1 MTQNDTSTPC
11 EVCNGTGL
19 AILPVR
25 YTVVPASCP
34 GAGLGPFPKGRGSKE
49 DVSAAGYDYAVRT
62 LRQGMLY
69 LFYEQSGPYGSRQWE
84 AYAVAENGTL
94 WRQVSG
100 YAARRIA
107 GGGVPSCSRPVHN
120 AERMEFITLRYPH
133 LCGTVWVMFSEHLLT
148 PATLKRYAADA
159 TLRAERM
166 QAITPKQWIGAPQAK
181 GDTVPLSSADA
192 LKAVLEYR
200 GFAGEISEPAQLPH
214 DRKPAAISTSS
225 GGYKADVL
233 HANST
238 RYPWALRT
246 HSMSGASAEQA
257 LQQRYARMCAA
268 SHNGKQGDQRQT
280 YMPMLLGLWDAVGVV
295 HELNGYRHDVV
306 GAMARYKDER
316 AMEFN
321 AMEHIEQ
328 IDTLLQRNAAVLSD
342 QYAQASRARMEEIEQ
357 EHSGGNALTQ
367 SGMDAL
373 RAHGIASSN
382 AGTWDGLSKALLP
395 VYQRQ
400 ARESWET
407 TYRPRIDAAAY
418 TAFKANA
425 QRFGQAAMELLAQ
438 RTQVLGA
445 WLSNPLFLATLED
458 YDGTSP
464 SCGVRF
470 EEVITHAI
478 EGLGMDPDGRRLLQD
493 LAGNL
498 DVTSR
503 SCLLWRVVAQ
513 NQDEA
518 REELKQTLSEADQ
531 QKNMVLSAAGAG
543 WSVFVTTSKTLKKF
557 LSVYKGFEAAQKQA
571 APLTATDRILRESG
585 VDRFVT
591 TAGAFLLNRFP
602 LNGVQDKVGNAL
614 VRFVLMTRALLD
626 EAEVSE
632 LISQEASTGVAV
644 RSYFMERVEHYRS
657 QPLTSGTPMMYALRD
672 VERHKG
678 TDLMHQRWEQAS
690 QSSRNAVRLASLTGV
705 LELVNC
711 INLLSKADKQARD
724 YGSLVAS
731 GAALVSVYSSMA
743 EKVSK
748 EFFGDASRSMS
759 RMKAIGGWLG
769 GFGTYVGVF
778 YDGGDTVRFISEKSY
793 GLVAISFLKT
803 VAGISVG
810 AAQFLTAMA
819 YSVPALERAL
829 GRRGIVIW
837 LDSLKAGLQAAALK
851 ESEQAIAKL
860 SMRRI
865 GVAVLRLGGWEITV
879 ALIAL
884 DVLVYLIE
892 PDALEKWC
900 ESNRF
905 GKVREGWLLG
915 FGESG
920 PHYKSLKEQDEA
932 FQKAVGEV
940 TMRPA

>member
-166 QAITPKQWIGAPQAK
+166 QPITPKQWIGAPQAK

-200 GFAGEISEPAQLPH
+200 GVAGEVSEPAQLPYL
-214 DRKPAAISTSS
+214 RKPRAISGKDGSYT
-225 GGYKADVL
+225 ADVL
-233 HANST
+233 RANAT
-238 RYPWALRT
+238 RYPWSLRT
-246 HSMSGASAEQA
+246 HAAGGASGEAA
-257 LQQRYARMCAA
+257 LQQRYARICAA

-306 GAMARYKDER
+306 AAMARYKDER
-316 AMEFN
+316 ALEFN

-342 QYAQASRARMEEIEQ
+342 QYAQASRARMEELEQ
-357 EHSGGNALTQ
+357 EQAGGNALTQ

-373 RAHGIASSN
+373 RTHGIASSN

-400 ARESWET
+400 ARETWEQ
-407 TYRPRIDAAAY
+407 TYRPRIDATAY
-418 TAFKANA
+418 AAFKANA
-425 QRFGQAAMELLAQ
+425 QRFGQAAMELLTQ

-445 WLSNPLFLATLED
+445 WLSNPLFLVTLED

-478 EGLGMDPDGRRLLQD
+478 GAGHGPGRSPAP
-493 LAGNL
+493 AGPGGQS

-557 LSVYKGFEAAQKQA
+557 LSVYKGFETAQKQA
-571 APLTATDRILRESG
+571 APLTATDRILRETG

-657 QPLTSGTPMMYALRD
+657 QTLTSGTPMMYALRD

-678 TDLMHQRWEQAS
+678 TDLMRERWEQAS

-705 LELVNC
+705 LELVNF
-711 INLLSKADKQARD
+711 INLLSKSDKQARD

-769 GFGTYVGVF
+769 GFGTYIGAYYDFGDAVTYWKKEDYQAAVLYGMKTTAGVAVG
-778 YDGGDTVRFISEKSY
+778 G
-793 GLVAISFLKT
+793 
-803 VAGISVG
+803 
-810 AAQFLTAMA
+810 AQFLTALV
-819 YSVPALERAL
+819 YSAPIIEKAL

-837 LDSLKAGLQAAALK
+837 LDALKAGLQAATAK
-851 ESEQAIAKL
+851 EGEDLLAKASMKRLGMAI
-860 SMRRI
+860 
-865 GVAVLRLGGWEITV
+865 LRVGGWEVTV
-879 ALIAL
+879 ALIAI
-884 DVLVYLIE
+884 DILIYAIK

-900 ESNRF
+900 ESNQF
-905 GKVREGWLLG
+905 GKVEKGKL
-915 FGESG
+915 FGIGASA
-920 PHYKSLKEQDEA
+920 PRYKTLKEQDEM
-932 FQKAVGEV
+932 FQKAIGEV
-940 TMRPA
+940 TVRPA

>member
-1 MTQNDTSTPC
+1 
-11 EVCNGTGL
+11 
-19 AILPVR
+19 
-25 YTVVPASCP
+25 
-34 GAGLGPFPKGRGSKE
+34 
-49 DVSAAGYDYAVRT
+49 
-62 LRQGMLY
+62 
-69 LFYEQSGPYGSRQWE
+69 
-84 AYAVAENGTL
+84 
-94 WRQVSG
+94 
-100 YAARRIA
+100 
-107 GGGVPSCSRPVHN
+107 
-120 AERMEFITLRYPH
+120 
-133 LCGTVWVMFSEHLLT
+133 
-148 PATLKRYAADA
+148 
-159 TLRAERM
+159 
-166 QAITPKQWIGAPQAK
+166 
-181 GDTVPLSSADA
+181 
-192 LKAVLEYR
+192 
-200 GFAGEISEPAQLPH
+200 
-214 DRKPAAISTSS
+214 
-225 GGYKADVL
+225 
-233 HANST
+233 
-238 RYPWALRT
+238 
-246 HSMSGASAEQA
+246 
-257 LQQRYARMCAA
+257 
-268 SHNGKQGDQRQT
+268 
-280 YMPMLLGLWDAVGVV
+280 
-295 HELNGYRHDVV
+295 
-306 GAMARYKDER
+306 
-316 AMEFN
+316 
-321 AMEHIEQ
+321 
-328 IDTLLQRNAAVLSD
+328 
-342 QYAQASRARMEEIEQ
+342 SRARMEEIEQ

-425 QRFGQAAMELLAQ
+425 QRFGQAAMELLTQ

-478 EGLGMDPDGRRLLQD
+478 EGLGMDPDGRKLLTGMADD
-493 LAGNL
+493 LN
-498 DVTSR
+498 VTGR
-503 SCLLWRVVAQ
+503 GCLLWRVIVQ

-518 REELKQTLSEADQ
+518 RQELKTALSEAD
-531 QKNMVLSAAGAG
+531 KHKDTLLSADGAG
-543 WSVFVTTSKTLKKF
+543 WSVFVATSKALKKF
-557 LSVYKGFEAAQKQA
+557 LSIYKGFEAAQKQA
-571 APLTATDRILRESG
+571 APLTATDRLLRDSG
-585 VDRFVT
+585 ADRFVT

-678 TDLMHQRWEQAS
+678 TDLMRERWERAAE
-690 QSSRNAVRLASLTGV
+690 SSRNAVRLGALTGV
-705 LELVNC
+705 LELVNF

-743 EKVSK
+743 EKLSK

-778 YDGGDTVRFISEKSY
+778 YDAGDLFLNLDKKDYGAAFLYFTKSLSGVAVGG
-793 GLVAISFLKT
+793 
-803 VAGISVG
+803 
-810 AAQFLTAMA
+810 AQFLTALA
-819 YSVPALERAL
+819 YSAPVFEKAI
-829 GRRGIVIW
+829 GRRGVIIW
-837 LDSLKAGLQAAALK
+837 LDSLKAGLQAAAAK
-851 ESEQAIAKL
+851 EGEEVLAKAT
-860 SMRRI
+860 MKRI
-865 GVAVLRLGGWEITV
+865 GIGVLRLGGWQVTV
-879 ALIAL
+879 ALVAM
-884 DVLVYLIE
+884 DVLIYALE

-900 ESNRF
+900 ESNWF
-905 GKVREGWLLG
+905 GKVSEGWILG
-915 FGESG
+915 FGASR
-920 PHYKSLKEQDEA
+920 PHYKNLKEQDEA
-932 FQKAVGEV
+932 FKKAIGEV
-940 TMRPA
+940 TARPN

>member
-166 QAITPKQWIGAPQAK
+166 QPITPKQWIGAPQAK

-200 GFAGEISEPAQLPH
+200 GVAGEISEPAQLPH

-306 GAMARYKDER
+306 AAMARYKDER
-316 AMEFN
+316 ALEFN

-373 RAHGIASSN
+373 RTHGIASSN

-438 RTQVLGA
+438 RTQVLGV

-678 TDLMHQRWEQAS
+678 TDLMRERWERAAE
-690 QSSRNAVRLASLTGV
+690 SSRNAVRLGALTGV

-769 GFGTYVGVF
+769 GFGTYIGVF
-778 YDGGDTVRFISEKSY
+778 YDAGDIFSSLEKKENSLAFLYLTKSFAGTLVGG
-793 GLVAISFLKT
+793 
-803 VAGISVG
+803 
-810 AAQFLTAMA
+810 AQFLTALA
-819 YSVPALERAL
+819 YSSPVIEKAI
-829 GRRGIVIW
+829 GRRGVVMW
-837 LDSLKAGLQAAALK
+837 LDSLKAGLQAAA
-851 ESEQAIAKL
+851 AKQGEAML
-860 SMRRI
+860 AKASMKRV
-865 GVAVLRLGGWEITV
+865 GTWLLRLGGWEVTV
-879 ALIAL
+879 ALLAI
-884 DVLVYLIE
+884 DVLIYMIQ

-905 GKVREGWLLG
+905 GKVDGGLWLG
-915 FGESG
+915 FGATS
-920 PHYKSLKEQDEA
+920 PHYKTVKEQEDA
-932 FQKAVGEV
+932 FHQAIGEV
-940 TMRPA
+940 TDRPA

>member
-1 MTQNDTSTPC
+1 
-11 EVCNGTGL
+11 
-19 AILPVR
+19 
-25 YTVVPASCP
+25 
-34 GAGLGPFPKGRGSKE
+34 
-49 DVSAAGYDYAVRT
+49 
-62 LRQGMLY
+62 
-69 LFYEQSGPYGSRQWE
+69 
-84 AYAVAENGTL
+84 
-94 WRQVSG
+94 
-100 YAARRIA
+100 
-107 GGGVPSCSRPVHN
+107 
-120 AERMEFITLRYPH
+120 
-133 LCGTVWVMFSEHLLT
+133 MFSEHLLT

-166 QAITPKQWIGAPQAK
+166 QPITPKQWIGAPQAK

-200 GFAGEISEPAQLPH
+200 GVAGEVSEPAQLPYL
-214 DRKPAAISTSS
+214 RQPRAISGKDGSYT
-225 GGYKADVL
+225 ADVL
-233 HANST
+233 RANAT
-238 RYPWALRT
+238 RYPWSLRT
-246 HSMSGASAEQA
+246 HAAGGASEAAA

-268 SHNGKQGDQRQT
+268 SHNGRQGDQRQT

-306 GAMARYKDER
+306 AAMARYKDER
-316 AMEFN
+316 ALEFN

-373 RAHGIASSN
+373 RTHGIASSN

-438 RTQVLGA
+438 RTQVLGK

-571 APLTATDRILRESG
+571 APLTATDRILRETG

-657 QPLTSGTPMMYALRD
+657 QTLTSGTPMMYALRD

-678 TDLMHQRWEQAS
+678 TDLMRERWAHAAE
-690 QSSRNAVRLASLTGV
+690 SSRNAVRLGALTGV
-705 LELVNC
+705 LELVNF
-711 INLLSKADKQARD
+711 INMLSKADKQARD

-743 EKVSK
+743 EKLSK
-748 EFFGDASRSMS
+748 EFFGEASRSVAK
-759 RMKAIGGWLG
+759 MKAIGGWLG
-769 GFGTYVGVF
+769 GFGTYIGVYYDFGDAVAYWRKEDYQVALLYGMKVVTGVAVG
-778 YDGGDTVRFISEKSY
+778 G
-793 GLVAISFLKT
+793 
-803 VAGISVG
+803 
-810 AAQFLTAMA
+810 AQFLTALV
-819 YSVPALERAL
+819 YSAPVIEKAL
-829 GRRGIVIW
+829 GRRGLVIW
-837 LDSLKAGLQAAALK
+837 LDALRAGLQAAAAK
-851 ESEQAIAKL
+851 EGEDLLAKASMKRLGMAI
-860 SMRRI
+860 
-865 GVAVLRLGGWEITV
+865 LRVGGWEVTV
-879 ALIAL
+879 ALIAIDIL
-884 DVLVYLIE
+884 IYVIE

-900 ESNRF
+900 ESNQF
-905 GKVREGWLLG
+905 GKVEKGSL
-915 FGESG
+915 FGIGASA
-920 PHYKSLKEQDEA
+920 PRYKTLKEQDET
-932 FQKAVGEV
+932 FQKAIGEV
-940 TMRPA
+940 TVRPA

>member
-166 QAITPKQWIGAPQAK
+166 QPITPKQWIGAPQAK
-181 GDTVPLSSADA
+181 GDTVPLSSAED

-225 GGYKADVL
+225 GSYKADVL

-306 GAMARYKDER
+306 AAMARYKDER
-316 AMEFN
+316 ALEFN
-321 AMEHIEQ
+321 AMEHIEE

-367 SGMDAL
+367 SGMEAL
-373 RAHGIASSN
+373 REHGIAASN

-400 ARESWET
+400 AREKWQD
-407 TYRPRIDAAAY
+407 TYWPRIDAAAY
-418 TAFKANA
+418 QGFKRQAE
-425 QRFGQAAMELLAQ
+425 RFSQAAMELLTQ
-438 RTQVLGA
+438 RTQVLGK

-557 LSVYKGFEAAQKQA
+557 LSVYKGFETAQKQA
-571 APLTATDRILRESG
+571 APLTATDRILRETG

-657 QPLTSGTPMMYALRD
+657 QTLTSGTPMLYALRD

-690 QSSRNAVRLASLTGV
+690 QSSRNAVRLGALTGV
-705 LELVNC
+705 LELVNF
-711 INLLSKADKQARD
+711 INLLSKSDKQARD

-731 GAALVSVYSSMA
+731 GVSLVSVYSSMA

-769 GFGTYVGVF
+769 GFGTYVGVY
-778 YDGGDTVRFISEKSY
+778 YDLGDLASNRAKGDYPMMVMYILKSLSGVFVGG
-793 GLVAISFLKT
+793 
-803 VAGISVG
+803 
-810 AAQFLTAMA
+810 AQFLTALT
-819 YSVPALERAL
+819 YSAPVLERAI
-829 GRRGIVIW
+829 GRKGVVIW
-837 LDSLKAGLQAAALK
+837 LDGLKAGLQAAAAK
-851 ESEQAIAKL
+851 EGGEVLAKM
-860 SMRRI
+860 SMRKLGGWI
-865 GVAVLRLGGWEITV
+865 IRLGGWEVT
-879 ALIAL
+879 IAL
-884 DVLVYLIE
+884 LAIDVLIYALDA
-892 PDALEKWC
+892 DALEKWC

-905 GKVREGWLLG
+905 GKIEEGGWLG
-915 FGESG
+915 FGASQ
-920 PHYKSLKEQDEA
+920 PRYKDIKQQDEE
-932 FQKAVGEV
+932 FKKAIGQV
-940 TMRPA
+940 TVRPH